1 MIHRAKAETGG
12 LFVRDEL
19 TFIAGAK
26 VAAIR
31 IFPEADKDQFEIAF
45 AVSAS
50 EQAERDDS
58 SFAITLAQSDGGSS
72 DF

>member
-1 MIHRAKAETGG
+1 MTCELYLTGG

-19 TFIAGAK
+19 TFIEGAK

-45 AVSAS
+45 AVSELSVTTAVS
-50 EQAERDDS
+50 R
-58 SFAITLAQSDGGSS
+58 
-72 DF
+72 